1 MAYEI
6 ILYVIVH
13 VSIICHR
20 MAYQVILG
28 ADWESDGTVGLYSI
42 PVATDVTELEGE
54 FPCPIGQH
62 VS

>member
-1 MAYEI
+1 
-6 ILYVIVH
+6 
-13 VSIICHR
+13 